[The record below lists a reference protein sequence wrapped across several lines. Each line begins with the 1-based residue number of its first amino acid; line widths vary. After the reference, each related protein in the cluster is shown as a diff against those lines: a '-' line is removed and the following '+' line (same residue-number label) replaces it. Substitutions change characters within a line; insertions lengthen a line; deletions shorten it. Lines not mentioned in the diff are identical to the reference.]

1 MAPVEPGAAGPG
13 HGVAGDGA
21 RRAASLIAAGLLVAL
36 SAKVATELLRA
47 RKAEEESKA
56 RRRESMRDVAEGW
69 HFRQWEREH
78 QS

>member
-1 MAPVEPGAAGPG
+1 MAPTKPGAAGVG
-13 HGVAGDGA
+13 GGATGDGA

-36 SAKVATELLRA
+36 SAKVAAELLRA
-47 RKAEEESKA
+47 LKAEEESKA